1 MVLRNVVAVLEVT
14 VARDG
19 MLLQWWSMTSL
30 GCAA

>member
-14 VARDG
+14 AAQNG

-30 GCAA
+30 GCTA